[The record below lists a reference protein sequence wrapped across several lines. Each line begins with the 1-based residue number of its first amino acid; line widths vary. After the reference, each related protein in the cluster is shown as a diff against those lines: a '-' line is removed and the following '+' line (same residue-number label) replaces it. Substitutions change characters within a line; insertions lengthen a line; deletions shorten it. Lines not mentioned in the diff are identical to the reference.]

1 MTVLTGTSL
10 LPAYARF
17 PVTFVDGEGS
27 GLIADDGRRYL
38 DCIAGIAVV
47 SLGHCHPAPLAAARE
62 QLERLWH
69 VSNLYSTEPVEHPER
84 LGELSTLPPPEPM
97 EHLAERLS
105 DRFGGASAFYCN
117 SGTEAVEAAIKR
129 ARKDT
134 GRSGLVA
141 LEGAVHGRT
150 MGAL

>member
-27 GLIADDGRRYL
+27 WLIADDGRRYL

-47 SLGHCHPAPLAAARE
+47 SLGHCHPAPLTAAKE

-69 VSNLYSTEPVEHPER
+69 VSNLYST
-84 LGELSTLPPPEPM
+84 GPM
-97 EHLAERLS
+97 EELAERLS
-105 DRFGGASAFYCN
+105 DRFGGAGAVYCH
-117 SGTEAVEAAIKR
+117 SRTQAVEAGVQVAGEA
-129 ARKDT
+129 ARPH
-134 GRSGLVA
+134 
-141 LEGAVHGRT
+141 AVR
-150 MGAL
+150 